1 MKYLH
6 KYKYLPLLFSCSLLA
21 FADQIQ
27 MKNGDRVTGSIVKK
41 DATTLTIKSTHFGTV
56 TLPWAEVESV
66 KADTPLSVVLPDGR
80 TLEATLATTDG
91 KVEVEAKSGKVEVT
105 PKDIVALR
113 NKAEQR
119 SYERLLS
126 PGFTDLWAGTAT
138 IGWAGTRGNART
150 ATFTTSMSAARQTNR
165 DKTSIYFNTIRA
177 SALVTGVNQKTA
189 QAVRGGWG
197 YNRNVSKRMFVNTF
211 NDWEYDRFQNLDLRT
226 VLGGGLGYMAWK
238 GEKGR
243 LDLVGGAAWN
253 REKFDPAPLPT
264 FVRNSAEAYWGD
276 DFTYNL
282 NARTSLFQNFRMF
295 NNLSNTGQY
304 RVNMDVG
311 ARMQLLKWLTWNV
324 SVSDRYLSN
333 PVSGRLNNDFLYTTG
348 FGISFAR

>member
-1 MKYLH
+1 MYLQ
-6 KYKYLPLLFSCSLLA
+6 KNKLILAFFSLALTA

-27 MKNGDRVTGSIVKK
+27 LKNGDRVTGSIVKK
-41 DATTLTIKSTHFGTV
+41 DATTLTIKSAHFGTI

-66 KADTPLSVVLPDGR
+66 KAETPLSVVLPDGR
-80 TLEATLATTDG
+80 TLEATLATTEG
-91 KVEVEAKSGKVEVT
+91 KVAVAAKSGTVEL
-105 PKDIVALR
+105 PAKDIVALR
-113 NKAEQR
+113 DKAEQR
-119 SYERLLS
+119 NYERLLN

-150 ATFTTSMSAARQTNR
+150 ATFTTSMAAARQTNL
-165 DKTSIYFNTIRA
+165 DKMSVYFNAIRA
-177 SALVTGVNQKTA
+177 SALLRGANEKTA

-197 YNRNVSKRMFVNTF
+197 YNRNVSKKMFVNTF

-238 GEKGR
+238 AEKGR

-253 REKFDPAPLPT
+253 REKFDPAPLPA

-282 NARTSLFQNFRMF
+282 NTRTSLFQSFRMF
-295 NNLSNTGQY
+295 NNLTNTGAY
-304 RVNMDVG
+304 RVNFDVG
-311 ARMQLLKWLTWNV
+311 ARTQLLKWLTWNV
-324 SVSDRYLSN
+324 SASNRYLSN
-333 PVSGRLNNDFLYTTG
+333 PVAGRLNNDFLYTTG

>member
-1 MKYLH
+1 MCLQ
-6 KYKYLPLLFSCSLLA
+6 KYKLIPTFLCLSLLV

-27 MKNGDRVTGSIVKK
+27 LKNGDRVTGSIVKK
-41 DATTLTIKSTHFGTV
+41 DATTLTIKSAHFGTI

-80 TLEATLATTDG
+80 TLEATLATTG
-91 KVEVEAKSGKVEVT
+91 SKVEVAAKSGTQTVET
-105 PKDIVALR
+105 KDIVALR
-113 NKAEQR
+113 NKTEQR
-119 SYERLLS
+119 SYERLLN

-138 IGWAGTRGNART
+138 VGWAGTRGNART
-150 ATFTTSMSAARQTNR
+150 ATFTTSMGAARQTNR
-165 DKTSIYFNTIRA
+165 DKTSIYFNAIRA
-177 SALVTGVNQKTA
+177 SALLRGLNEKTA

-197 YNRNVSKRMFVNTF
+197 YNRNVSSRMFINTF

-226 VLGGGLGYMAWK
+226 VLGGGLGFTAWK
-238 GEKGR
+238 SEKGR

-253 REKFDPAPLPT
+253 REKFDPSPEAV

-276 DFTYNL
+276 DLNYSL

-295 NNLSNTGQY
+295 NNLTNTGAY
-304 RVNMDVG
+304 RVNFDVG
-311 ARMQLLKWLTWNV
+311 ARTQLLKWLTWNI
-324 SVSDRYLSN
+324 SVSDRFLSN
-333 PVSGRLNNDFLYTTG
+333 PVPGRLNNDFLYTTG

>member
-1 MKYLH
+1 M
-6 KYKYLPLLFSCSLLA
+6 YLPNSKLLLIFLSLGSLLL
-21 FADQIQ
+21 ADQIQ
-27 MKNGDRVTGSIVKK
+27 MKNGDRVSGSIVKK
-41 DATTLTIKSTHFGTV
+41 DATTLTIKSAHFGTI

-66 KADTPLSVVLPDGR
+66 KADQPLSVVLPDGR
-80 TLEATLATTDG
+80 TLEATLTTSDG
-91 KVEVEAKSGKVEVT
+91 KVDVVAKSGTSTVT
-105 PKDIVALR
+105 TKEIVALR
-113 NKAEQR
+113 DKAEQR
-119 SYERLLS
+119 HYERLLN
-126 PGFTDLWAGTAT
+126 PGWTDLWAGTAN

-150 ATFTTSMSAARQTNR
+150 TTFTTGMAAARVTNR
-165 DKTSIYFNTIRA
+165 DKASIYFNSIKA
-177 SALVTGVNQKTA
+177 SALVDGANKNTA
-189 QAVRGGWG
+189 QAVRGGWA
-197 YNRNVSKRMFVNTF
+197 YNRNLAKRMFVNTF

-238 GEKGR
+238 ADKGR

-253 REKFDPAPLPT
+253 REKFDPAPLPK

-295 NNLSNTGQY
+295 NNLSNTGEY
-304 RVNMDVG
+304 RVNLDVG

-324 SVSDRYLSN
+324 TASDRYLSN
-333 PVSGRLNNDFLYTTG
+333 PVQGRLNNDFLYSTG

>member
-1 MKYLH
+1 MTYWKTCKFLGAF
-6 KYKYLPLLFSCSLLA
+6 LTISLA
-21 FADQIQ
+21 SFADQIQ
-27 MKNGDRVTGSIVKK
+27 MKNGDRVTGTIIKK
-41 DATTLTIKSTHFGTV
+41 DATSLTIKTVLFGTV

-66 KADTPLSVVLPDGR
+66 QADTPLIVVLPEGR
-80 TLEATLATTDG
+80 TVKATLATSEG
-91 KVEVEAKSGKVEVT
+91 KVAVAASSGTQTVA
-105 PKDIVALR
+105 PKDIVAMR
-113 NKAEQR
+113 DAAEQK
-119 SYERLLS
+119 SYERLLN
-126 PGFTDLWAGTAT
+126 PGLGDLWAGTAT

-150 ATFTTSMSAARQTNR
+150 ATFTTSIGAARVTNR
-165 DKTSIYFNTIRA
+165 DKASVYFNAIRA
-177 SALVTGVNQKTA
+177 SALLQGANQKTA

-253 REKFDPAPLPT
+253 REKFDPAPQPV

-276 DFTYNL
+276 DFTYKL
-282 NARTSLFQNFRMF
+282 NSRTSLYQSFRMF
-295 NNLSNTGQY
+295 NNLTNTGAY
-304 RVNMDVG
+304 RVNFDVG
-311 ARMQLLKWLTWNV
+311 ARTQLLKWLTWNV
-324 SVSDRYLSN
+324 SASDRYLSN
-333 PVSGRLNNDFLYTTG
+333 PVTGRLNNDFLYTTG